1 MSSERALIPS
11 IIARDFNEV
20 REKIALVRGFAP
32 WAQLDIADG
41 NFASPETWN
50 NPLELVELGCPPKY
64 EAHLMLREPETVIG
78 EWIDAV
84 QRVYVHIE
92 ATQEMEKI
100 ILFAHTSRVEL
111 GVALTLDTPIAK
123 LMPYMNRICSVQ
135 LMSVASLGSYGAP
148 FDERVYE
155 RIKILRA
162 QCPFVTISVDG
173 GVSNQNAE
181 RLIDAGATRLV
192 AGSAIFSAEDPRA
205 AFEELYAIVTH

>member
-1 MSSERALIPS
+1 
-11 IIARDFNEV
+11 
-20 REKIALVRGFAP
+20 
-32 WAQLDIADG
+32 
-41 NFASPETWN
+41 
-50 NPLELVELGCPPKY
+50 
-64 EAHLMLREPETVIG
+64 
-78 EWIDAV
+78 
-84 QRVYVHIE
+84 
-92 ATQEMEKI
+92 
-100 ILFAHTSRVEL
+100 
-111 GVALTLDTPIAK
+111 
-123 LMPYMNRICSVQ
+123 MNRICSVQ